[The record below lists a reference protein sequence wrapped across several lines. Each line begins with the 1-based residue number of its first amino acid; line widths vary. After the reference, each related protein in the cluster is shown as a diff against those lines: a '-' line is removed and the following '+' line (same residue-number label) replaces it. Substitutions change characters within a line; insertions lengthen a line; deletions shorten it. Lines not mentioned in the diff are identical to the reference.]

1 MIVNDKQYN
10 AYVNILRDELISAQ
24 GCTEPISIAY
34 CASVAKELLKD
45 YPTSVDIECSANII
59 KNVKS
64 VVIPSTN
71 GQKGIE
77 IAAAAGIVGGDASKQ
92 LEVLANVSDL
102 QKEEISKLR
111 ESASFKVIPSKSR
124 VPLDIIIT
132 LKNEDEES
140 EVRLAHTHSRIIYKK
155 YNGEYV
161 YKESLEDKF
170 QPKYKDY
177 KLTVKEIV
185 DFANIVDISDIK
197 EIFEKQV
204 AYNYEISE
212 VGLTEDFGANIGQV
226 ICSTCET
233 SVRNRAKARAAA
245 GSDARMNGCELPVV
259 INSGS
264 GNQGLTVS
272 LPVIEYA
279 HHLKSSEEDLY
290 RALVISNL
298 CAIHQKSNIGV
309 LSAFCGVISAGA
321 AAGAA
326 IAYLQGGD
334 YDAISTTISNSLAIT
349 SGIICDGAKASCAA
363 KIATGVEAG
372 IFGYEMYL
380 NGKNF
385 KDGDGI
391 VAKDIEKTIENIG
404 RIGKYGMQKTD
415 EEILEIMTCFD

>member
-1 MIVNDKQYN
+1 MERHDDQYN
-10 AYVNILRDELISAQ
+10 SYLEILEKELIPAQ

-34 CASVAKELLKD
+34 CAALSQSMMSS
-45 YPTSVDIECSANII
+45 YPTDVVIECSANII

-64 VVIPSTN
+64 VVIPGTN
-71 GQKGIE
+71 GKKGIE
-77 IAAAAGIVGGDASKQ
+77 VAAAIGIIAGDHKRG
-92 LEVLANVSDL
+92 LEVIANVTDADRN
-102 QKEEISKLR
+102 KLNTFM
-111 ESASFKVIPSKSR
+111 EKVTFKVIPSTTR
-124 VPLDIIIT
+124 IPLDVIVN
-132 LKNEDEES
+132 LSNENES
-140 EVRLAHTHSRIIYKK
+140 AEVRVAHTHTRVMYKK
-155 YNGEYV
+155 YNE
-161 YKESLEDKF
+161 KI
-170 QPKYKDY
+170 KYELQIDELFNQSNSY
-177 KLTVKEIV
+177 DLSVEEIV
-185 DFANIVDISDIK
+185 KFANVVDINDVK
-197 EIFEKQV
+197 HIFEKQV

-212 VGLTEDFGANIGQV
+212 CGMNEDYGANIGKV
-226 ICSTCET
+226 ICGTCDD

-279 HHLKSSEEDLY
+279 NYLEVNDEKLY

-298 CAIHQKSNIGV
+298 CAMHMKSNIGV

-321 AAGAA
+321 SAGGA
-326 IAYLQGGD
+326 IAYLHGGD
-334 YDAISTTISNSLAIT
+334 YEAISATMSNALAIT

-391 VAKDIEKTIENIG
+391 VSRDIEKTIMNVG
-404 RIGKYGMQKTD
+404 RIGKYGMSQTD
-415 EEILEIMTCFD
+415 EEILEIMTCYD